1 MQTEDDNR
9 AESIGDAQEHYLSED
24 DIQKT
29 FSSIKN

>member
-24 DIQKT
+24 DIQKN
-29 FSSIKN
+29 FF